1 MTPPKLTLEKVTDSN
16 INYEFVANVAARF
29 FKILFRSDK
38 KIRLIYSNYS
48 NKHFL
53 GDKFIVLN
61 YRFRN
66 ALWYKI
72 EDATTDKRQ
81 FVIEKPD
88 ASRRMM
94 LTVYGFFKKKTFA
107 LNFEEANF
115 LENNN
120 FCVEI
125 KKTSLQNM
133 HNPILN

>member
-1 MTPPKLTLEKVTDSN
+1 MKPPKLTLEKVTNSN
-16 INYEFVANVAARF
+16 VNYEFVANVAARF

-38 KIRLIYSNYS
+38 KIRLIYSNYT

-72 EDATTDKRQ
+72 ENATTDKRQ

-88 ASRRMM
+88 QSKKMI
-94 LTVYGFFKKKTFA
+94 LIVYGFFKKKIYT
-107 LNFEEANF
+107 LNFQDAEIVDSNS
-115 LENNN
+115 
-120 FCVEI
+120 FCIEL
-125 KKTSLQNM
+125 KKASA
-133 HNPILN
+133 